1 MYSTFFEIGGHVV
14 ESYYQEEFGPRPSP
28 VPLLSVAKDRGI
40 PTPLVRQAS
49 KEVQAETGL
58 DVMKLSR
65 AHGRAR
71 RARWAF
77 TVAATL
83 AAADGPLPIG
93 DAMAV
98 GVLGAYGVYETGMAI
113 KDVAEG
119 VGY

>member
-1 MYSTFFEIGGHVV
+1 MV

-28 VPLLSVAKDRGI
+28 VPLLSVAKDRGV
-40 PTPLVRQAS
+40 PTPMVRLAS
-49 KEVQAETGL
+49 KEVQETTGV
-58 DVMKLSR
+58 DVLKVSR

-77 TVAATL
+77 TTAAAI

-93 DAMAV
+93 DAIAV
-98 GVLGAYGVYETGMAI
+98 GVLGAYGVYEVGMAV